1 MVTAMA
7 QVEVE
12 MVEMVEVEPRAMC
25 LPHPL
30 RSLAMVTGIRLDPAT
45 KTHNTTLLPTKGWGQ
60 I

>member
-45 KTHNTTLLPTKGWGQ
+45 KTHNTTLLPTKC
-60 I
+60 